1 MSKRPTQS
9 MVIRFNVLRIV
20 FILAFVGVAAR
31 FFYLQIIEHDKYE
44 QIAVKQQTSD
54 ITVTAKRGTI
64 YDVNGNE
71 LAISASAYMVTIAP
85 NKIEDE
91 ETREMLT
98 EILSETLGLSYDD
111 VYKKTLR
118 NNQYE
123 VITRGVEKDVY
134 DKLIAAMNPD
144 PENSDEAERKVAK
157 KVRTAVNITESAKR
171 YYPHG
176 NLLSTVLGFVGV
188 DHQGLEGLEQ
198 MYDEYLK
205 GSDGKII
212 ASQNAT
218 GTAMP
223 FEYEKYID
231 AEDGYDIKLT
241 IDLEIQYFLEKH
253 IENTRVEHNVQS
265 RVAGAV
271 MNVKTGEILA
281 MTAKPDFDPNDF
293 LVITDSLSLDMLD
306 QYATEEEIASGIY
319 TSTEYWNQYNAI
331 QATYRR
337 NKFISEQYDPGST
350 FKIFTTAMA
359 LEEGLVNLD
368 EEFVCSGSIVK
379 GVVTYHCAKRDGH
392 GRETFLQALGNSC
405 NPVFITIADRV
416 GIEKFYN
423 YITVFGLREKTG
435 VGLSG
440 EASGVHH
447 SLERM
452 SSYNLYSS
460 SFGQTFQITGM
471 QLLAGV
477 SAIANG
483 GTYMQ
488 PYIVKE
494 ITDSEGNIIL
504 SNEPKEVRQVV
515 SEETSKTICKMLE
528 YAVEHNY
535 KNTAYI
541 EGYKVAGK
549 TGTSEKA
556 DNGSY
561 ENNKR
566 IASFICFAP
575 ADDPEICV
583 LVIVDEPNSEVQYG
597 SLIAAPL
604 GGDIMYDCL
613 KHLNIEPN
621 YEDGSSVESVKVPL
635 VKEKTLADAKKE
647 LAANGFTVKIIGDSS
662 PDSTV
667 TYQIPGNGRKLPKG
681 GTVILYT
688 NNEPVSY
695 TTTVPNLIGKTASE
709 CNIILAEHDLNIKV
723 VGSNI
728 NFPDTVAVSQ
738 SHAEGEIVDKATV
751 ITVTFE

>member
-9 MVIRFNVLRIV
+9 MVIRFNILRIV
-20 FILAFVGVAAR
+20 FIIGFAALAAR

-44 QIAVKQQTSD
+44 QLAVKQQTSD
-54 ITVTAKRGTI
+54 ITVAAKRGTI

-71 LAISASAYMVTIAP
+71 LAVSASAYLITIAP

-91 ETREMLT
+91 ATRVRLT
-98 EILSETLGLSYDD
+98 TILSETLDLSYDD
-111 VYKKTLR
+111 VYKKTLKK
-118 NNQYE
+118 NQYE
-123 VITRGVEKDVY
+123 VIARGVEKDAY
-134 DKLIAAMNPD
+134 NKLIEALKPRDDSDAEKAA
-144 PENSDEAERKVAK
+144 AK

-188 DHQGLEGLEQ
+188 DQQGLEGLEY
-198 MYDEYLK
+198 MYESYLK
-205 GSDGKII
+205 GTDGKII

-218 GTAMP
+218 GTSMP

-231 AEDGYDIKLT
+231 AVDGYDITLT
-241 IDLEIQYFLEKH
+241 IDLEVQYFLEKH

-281 MTAKPDFDPNDF
+281 MTSKPDFDPNEWN
-293 LVITDSLSLDMLD
+293 VITDSLTLEMLK
-306 QYATEEEIASGIY
+306 QYATEEEIASGKY
-319 TSTEYWNQYNAI
+319 TSTEYWEQYNSI
-331 QATYRR
+331 QAVYRR

-359 LEEGLVNLD
+359 LEEGLVRLD
-368 EEFVCSGSIVK
+368 ENFYCSGSIVK

-392 GRETFLQALGNSC
+392 LHETFLQALGNSC
-405 NPVFITIADRV
+405 NPVFITIADRI
-416 GIEKFYN
+416 GIERFYN
-423 YITVFGLREKTG
+423 YITIFGLREKTN
-435 VGLSG
+435 VGLIG

-447 SLERM
+447 SLSTM
-452 SSYNLYSS
+452 SNYNLYSS

-494 ITDSEGNIIL
+494 ITDSEGNIIV
-504 SNEPKEVRQVV
+504 SNEPTEVREVV
-515 SEETSKTICKMLE
+515 SEETSKTICEMLE

-541 EGYKVAGK
+541 EGYKIAGK
-549 TGTSEKA
+549 TGTSEKV

-604 GGDIMYDCL
+604 GGAIMNDCL
-613 KHLNIEPN
+613 QHLNIEPN
-621 YEDGSSVESVKVPL
+621 YEDGSSVESVKIPL
-635 VKEKTLADAKKE
+635 VKEKTLAEAKTE
-647 LAANGFTVKIIGDSS
+647 LAADGFTVKVIGDSS
-662 PDSTV
+662 ADALV

-688 NNEPVSY
+688 NDEPITY
-695 TTTVPNLIGKTASE
+695 TTTVPNVIGKTAAE
-709 CNIILAEHDLNIKV
+709 CNTILAAHDLNIKV

-738 SHAEGEIVDKATV
+738 SHAEGEVVDKATV

>member
-9 MVIRFNVLRIV
+9 MVIRFNILRIV
-20 FILAFVGVAAR
+20 FIVAFVAVAAR

-44 QIAVKQQTSD
+44 QLAVKQQTSD
-54 ITVTAKRGTI
+54 ITVSAKRGTI

-71 LAISASAYMVTIAP
+71 LAVSASAYLVTIAP
-85 NKIEDE
+85 NKIEDDA
-91 ETREMLT
+91 TRERLAT
-98 EILSETLGLSYDD
+98 ILSETLDLSYDD
-111 VYKKTLR
+111 VYKKTLKK
-118 NNQYE
+118 NQYE
-123 VITRGVEKDVY
+123 VIARGVEKDVY
-134 DKLIAAMNPD
+134 NKLIEALNPKTEIPEELAA
-144 PENSDEAERKVAK
+144 AK
-157 KVRTAVNITESAKR
+157 KVRIAVNITETAKR

-188 DHQGLEGLEQ
+188 DQQGLEGLEY
-198 MYDEYLK
+198 MYEEYLK
-205 GSDGKII
+205 GTDGKII
-212 ASQNAT
+212 SSQNAT
-218 GTAMP
+218 GTSMP

-231 AEDGYDIKLT
+231 AVDGYDITLT
-241 IDLEIQYFLEKH
+241 IDLEVQYFLEKH

-281 MTAKPDFDPNDF
+281 MTSKPDFDPNDWQ
-293 LVITDSLSLDMLD
+293 VITDTLTLEMLN
-306 QYATEEEIASGIY
+306 QYATEEEIASGKY
-319 TSTEYWNQYNAI
+319 TSTEYWSQYNAI
-331 QATYRR
+331 QAVYRR
-337 NKFISEQYDPGST
+337 NKFVSEQYDPGST

-359 LEEGLVNLD
+359 LEEGLVKLD
-368 EEFVCSGSIVK
+368 EPFFCSGSIVK

-392 GRETFLQALGNSC
+392 LHETFLQALGNSC
-405 NPVFITIADRV
+405 NPVFITIADRI
-416 GIEKFYN
+416 GIERFYN
-423 YITVFGLREKTG
+423 YITVFGLREKTN
-435 VGLSG
+435 VGLIG

-447 SLERM
+447 SLSKM
-452 SSYNLYSS
+452 SNYNLYSS

-477 SAIANG
+477 SAVANG

-494 ITDSEGNIIL
+494 ITDSEGNIIV
-504 SNEPKEVRQVV
+504 SNEPTEVRQVV
-515 SEETSKTICKMLE
+515 SEETSKTICEMLE

-541 EGYKVAGK
+541 EGYKIAGK

-604 GGDIMYDCL
+604 GGAIMNDCL
-613 KHLNIEPN
+613 QHLNIEPN
-621 YEDGSSVESVKVPL
+621 YEDGSSVESVKIPL
-635 VKEKTLADAKKE
+635 VKEKTLAEAKTE
-647 LAANGFTVKIIGDSS
+647 LASDGFTVKVVGDSS
-662 PDSTV
+662 SEAIV

-688 NNEPVSY
+688 NDEPVTY
-695 TTTVPNLIGKTASE
+695 KTTVPNVIGKTAAE
-709 CNIILAEHDLNIKV
+709 CNTILAAHDLNIKV

-728 NFPDTVAVSQ
+728 NFPNTVAVSQ
-738 SHAEGEIVDKATV
+738 SHAEGEVVDKATV

>member
-1 MSKRPTQS
+1 MAKRPTQS
-9 MVIRFNVLRIV
+9 MVIRFNVLRVV
-20 FILAFVGVAAR
+20 FIIAFAVMAAR

-44 QIAVKQQTSD
+44 QLAVKQQTSD
-54 ITVTAKRGTI
+54 ITVSAKRGTI

-71 LAISASAYMVTIAP
+71 LAVSASAYLVTIAP
-85 NKIEDE
+85 NKISDE
-91 ETREMLT
+91 ETRDTLVT
-98 EILSETLGLSYDD
+98 ILSETLSLSYED
-111 VYKKTLR
+111 VYKKTKR
-118 NNQYE
+118 NTQYE
-123 VITRGVEKDVY
+123 VIARGIEKDVY
-134 DKLIAAMNPD
+134 NRLIEALNPKTETKEEANAA
-144 PENSDEAERKVAK
+144 KQ
-157 KVRTAVNITESAKR
+157 VRSAVNITESAKR

-188 DHQGLEGLEQ
+188 DQQGLEGLEA
-198 MYDEYLK
+198 MYDTYLK

-218 GTAMP
+218 GTSMP

-231 AEDGYDIKLT
+231 AEDGYDITLT

-271 MNVKTGEILA
+271 MNVKTGEVLA
-281 MTAKPDFDPNDF
+281 MTSKPDFDPNDWT
-293 LVITDSLSLDMLD
+293 VITDVLTLDLLE
-306 QYATEEEIASGIY
+306 QYRTEEEINHGVYS
-319 TSTEYWNQYNAI
+319 SEYWGKYNTF

-359 LEEGLVNLD
+359 LEEGLVTLN
-368 EEFVCSGSIVK
+368 EEFYCSGSIVK
-379 GVVTYHCAKRDGH
+379 GIVTYHCAKRDGH
-392 GRETFLQALGNSC
+392 KYETFLEALGNSC
-405 NPVFITIADRV
+405 NPVFITIADRI

-423 YITVFGLREKTG
+423 YITIFGLREKTS

-440 EASGVHH
+440 ESAGVHH
-447 SLERM
+447 SLEKM
-452 SSYNLYSS
+452 SNYNLYSS

-504 SNEPKEVRQVV
+504 SNEPTEVRQVV
-515 SEETSKTICKMLE
+515 SKETSKTICEMLE

-541 EGYKVAGK
+541 EGYKIAGK
-549 TGTSEKA
+549 TGTSEKV
-556 DNGSY
+556 DNGNY
-561 ENNKR
+561 ENDKR

-604 GGDIMYDCL
+604 GGAIMNDCL
-613 KHLNIEPN
+613 QHLNIEPN
-621 YEDGSSVESVKVPL
+621 YEDGSSVESVKIPL
-635 VKEKTLADAKKE
+635 VKEKTLAEAKAE
-647 LAANGFTVKIIGDSS
+647 LAASGFTVKVLGDSS
-662 PDSTV
+662 ADATV

-695 TTTVPNLIGKTASE
+695 KTTVPNVIGKTAAE
-709 CNIILAEHDLNIKV
+709 CNTILAACDLNIKV

-738 SHAEGEIVDKATV
+738 SHAEGEVVDKATV

>member
-1 MSKRPTQS
+1 MSKRPSQS
-9 MVIRFNVLRIV
+9 MIIRFNVLRIV
-20 FILAFVGVAAR
+20 FILAFAAMAAR

-44 QIAVKQQTSD
+44 QLAVNQQTSD
-54 ITVTAKRGTI
+54 ITVSAKRGTI

-71 LAISASAYMVTIAP
+71 LAVSASAYLVTIAP

-91 ETREMLT
+91 ETREKLT
-98 EILSETLGLSYDD
+98 TILSEILDLSYDD
-111 VYKKTLR
+111 VYQKTLK

-123 VITRGVEKDVY
+123 VIKRGVEKDVY
-134 DKLIAAMNPD
+134 NQLI
-144 PENSDEAERKVAK
+144 EAISSEK
-157 KVRTAVNITESAKR
+157 KVRTAVNITETSKR

-188 DHQGLEGLEQ
+188 DQQGLEGIEA
-198 MYDEYLK
+198 MYEDYLK

-212 ASQNAT
+212 TSQNAT
-218 GTAMP
+218 GSSMP

-231 AEDGYDIKLT
+231 AVDGYDIKLT

-281 MTAKPDFDPNDF
+281 MTTKPDFDPNDF
-293 LVITDSLSLDMLD
+293 YVITDDMTLEMLN
-306 QYATEEEIASGIY
+306 QYATEEEIASGNY
-319 TSTEYWNQYNAI
+319 TSTEYWTQYNNI

-337 NKFISEQYDPGST
+337 NKFVTEQYDPGST

-359 LEEGLVNLD
+359 LEEGLVSLD
-368 EEFVCSGSIVK
+368 ETFFCSGSIVK
-379 GVVTYHCAKRDGH
+379 GVVTYHCAKREGH
-392 GRETFLQALGNSC
+392 GHETFLEALGNSC
-405 NPVFITIADRV
+405 NPVFITIAERIGV
-416 GIEKFYN
+416 EKFYN
-423 YITVFGLREKTG
+423 YITIFGLREKTN
-435 VGLSG
+435 VGLIG
-440 EASGVHH
+440 ESSGVHH
-447 SLERM
+447 SLSTM
-452 SSYNLYSS
+452 TNYNLYSS

-494 ITDSEGNIIL
+494 ITDSEGNIIV
-504 SNEPKEVRQVV
+504 SNKPTEVRQVV
-515 SEETSKTICKMLE
+515 SEETSKTICEMLE

-535 KNTAYI
+535 RNTAYI

-549 TGTSEKA
+549 TGTSEKV

-604 GGDIMYDCL
+604 GGAIMKDCL
-613 KHLNIEPN
+613 QHLNIEPN
-621 YEDGSSVESVKVPL
+621 YEDGSSVEYVKVPL
-635 VKEKTLADAKKE
+635 VKKKTLEEAKKE
-647 LAANGFTVKIIGDSS
+647 LAAEGFTVKVVGDSS
-662 PDSTV
+662 LDATV
-667 TYQIPGNGRKLPKG
+667 TYQIPGDGRTLPKG

-688 NNEPVSY
+688 NDEPVSY
-695 TTTVPNLIGKTASE
+695 KTTVPNLIGKTAAE
-709 CNIILAEHDLNIKV
+709 CNTLLAECDLNIKV

-728 NFPDTVAVSQ
+728 NFPDTVAVKQ
-738 SHAEGEIVDKATV
+738 SHAEGEVVDKATV